1 MSQEQSRREFVALS
15 TAAGLAVAAG
25 PVRAAAMPVMDMSV
39 QVKTPDGTC
48 NAALFHP
55 HTGTHPGVL
64 IWSDVFGLRPALREM
79 GKRLAAEGY
88 TVLVPNPYYRTS
100 REPVVEDPGKF
111 NFQTDM
117 AKLAPHRAGINA
129 AGAIERD
136 AAAYVAYLDAQKVT
150 DKSKKVGTQGYCM
163 GGPLIM
169 KTAAALP
176 ERIGAAASFHGGGLV
191 TDKPDSPHLLI
202 PKIKARMLIAIAASD
217 DAREPQTKDT
227 LRAAFA
233 AAKVPAEV
241 EVYAGTQ
248 HGWCMPDM
256 PAQNGMPIY
265 SQPDAEKAWARLLAL
280 YRTALA

>member
-25 PVRAAAMPVMDMSV
+25 PVRAAAMPVMDMNV
-39 QVKTPDGTC
+39 QVKTPDGSC
-48 NAALFHP
+48 DAALIHP
-55 HTGTHPGVL
+55 TSGTHPAVL

-79 GKRLAAEGY
+79 GKRMAAEGY
-88 TVLVPNPYYRTS
+88 TVLVPNPFYRTIKA
-100 REPVVEDPGKF
+100 PIVEDPGKF
-111 NFQTDM
+111 NFQTDL
-117 AKLAPHRAGINA
+117 AKLAPHRAAMNA
-129 AGAIERD
+129 AGATERD
-136 AAAYVAYLDAQKVT
+136 AAAFVAYLDAQKST

-169 KTAAALP
+169 RTAAALP
-176 ERIGAAASFHGGGLV
+176 ERIGAAASFHGGGLA
-191 TDKPDSPHLLI
+191 TNTPDSPHLLI
-202 PKIKARMLIAIAASD
+202 PKMKARLLIAIAASD

-233 AAKVPAEV
+233 AARVPAEV
-241 EVYAGTQ
+241 EVFAGTQ

-256 PAQNGMPIY
+256 PVRDGMPIY

-280 YRTALA
+280 YRTALV

>member
-280 YRTALA
+280 YKTALA